1 MKRSMKIA
9 ALLLALVLTVSLL
22 AGCVKEEPSAGGSK
36 EITVT
41 IVHKDATSKK
51 LELTTEAEFLADA
64 LVEAKMIEYAED
76 GYYTT
81 VDGETADYS
90 VDKGWWCLTKDG
102 TMTTDGLNTQT
113 IADGDVFEL
122 TYTVG

>member
-1 MKRSMKIA
+1 MKRSMRVA
-9 ALLLALVLTVSLL
+9 ALLLILVLSLCAF
-22 AGCVKEEPSAGGSK
+22 AGCKEEAPAAGEKS
-36 EITVT
+36 ITVT

-51 LELTTEAEFLADA
+51 LELTTEAEVLADA
-64 LVEAKMIEYAED
+64 LIEAKMIEYAED

-90 VDKGWWCLTKDG
+90 VDKGWWCLTKG
-102 TMTTDGLNTQT
+102 GQMTTDGLNTQK

-122 TYTVG
+122 TYTIG

>member
-1 MKRSMKIA
+1 MKRA
-9 ALLLALVLTVSLL
+9 AKVVALAVLLVMIFCLFAACRQDAVE
-22 AGCVKEEPSAGGSK
+22 GNKN
-36 EITVT
+36 ITVT
-41 IVHKDATSKK
+41 VVYGDKSSDVFEISTQK
-51 LELTTEAEFLADA
+51 LYLADA
-64 LVEAKMIEYAED
+64 LVEEKLVEYAQD

-81 VDGETADYS
+81 INGVTADYS

-102 TMTTDGLNTQT
+102 QMTTEGLNTQP